1 MITDRRLHNYR
12 YWHQRAE
19 EARARSDEMHDAHA
33 KATML
38 DIAVMCE
45 RMADRAAEREG
56 ADK

>member
-1 MITDRRLHNYR
+1 MITDGPLQNYQ

-19 EARARSDEMHDAHA
+19 EARARSDEMQDAHA

-38 DIAVMCE
+38 NVAVMCD
-45 RMADRAAEREG
+45 RMADRAADRDG